1 MPHAL
6 TSSACPVM
14 SAACPGVAAAKYA
27 SEMGASDT
35 VKHELGSSTHTS
47 SKAFFVVSHANYVHP
62 REAVVVTYFQN
73 SLRDELKQ
81 LFPVADVD
89 GKPGYR
95 RVVYNLCRGSKKQ
108 KQQVLN
114 KYLADVRQARDGGTM
129 PPPVLLA
136 QANVFCTGVD
146 GLQVRRCHQVTC
158 PLSSGTLLM
167 HATCVCRPL
176 CCKLLPQ
183 PYMCCPADGHA
194 WLSHRAVHLHALHCC
209 CSWRVST

>member
-114 KYLADVRQARDGGTM
+114 KYLATCGRLGMVAPCLRLCCWLRPMSSALASMGCRSAVPFG
-129 PPPVLLA
+129 PVLSNLA
-136 QANVFCTGVD
+136 C
-146 GLQVRRCHQVTC
+146 GLLQWLEASIIHLNHQ
-158 PLSSGTLLM
+158 
-167 HATCVCRPL
+167 
-176 CCKLLPQ
+176 K
-183 PYMCCPADGHA
+183 
-194 WLSHRAVHLHALHCC
+194 
-209 CSWRVST
+209 